1 MTLPR
6 QYVLIVFFL
15 TLLLGAVVLGPLL
28 YWSLAFA
35 HVPFHRAM
43 DRALLISAIAAL
55 SLFRLRIPLRKL
67 WPLDGSA
74 WKQVLLGYALA
85 FVSAQALIGFYLA
98 AVGFTRVHLGWHDAT
113 LRVLMAVTA
122 ALLIPPIEE
131 TVFRGF
137 IQHELGQSL
146 GRRWGWIVAAA
157 IFMLAHF
164 VKIPTELDHQQVH
177 LWSGAKAIGAAFL
190 PLVHG
195 DFISGRGMNLFL
207 LGLILGGIFLRS
219 GSLWLNAGLHGG
231 LILTLLVFTGLT
243 RPSEHPRIE
252 FLGGDLLAS
261 PLTTVVLLLLG
272 LWLWWFY
279 RPHSNAPAT
288 GENAP

>member
-1 MTLPR
+1 
-6 QYVLIVFFL
+6 
-15 TLLLGAVVLGPLL
+15 
-28 YWSLAFA
+28 
-35 HVPFHRAM
+35 M

-55 SLFRLRIPLRKL
+55 GLFWSRIPLRKL

-74 WKQVLLGYALA
+74 WKQVLWGYALA

-98 AVGFTRVHLGWHDAT
+98 AAGFTRVHLGWHDAT

-122 ALLIPPIEE
+122 ALLIPPLEE

-137 IQHELGQSL
+137 IQNELVQSL
-146 GRRWGWIVAAA
+146 GRRWGWLIAAA
-157 IFMLAHF
+157 IYMLAHF
-164 VKIPTELDHQQVH
+164 VKIPTELDHQPVH

-190 PLVHG
+190 PLIHG

-219 GSLWLNAGLHGG
+219 GTLWLNAGLHGG
-231 LILTLLVFTGLT
+231 LILTLLVFTGFT

-252 FLGGDLLAS
+252 FFGGDLLSS
-261 PLTTVVLLLLG
+261 PLTTMVFILLG

-279 RPHSNAPAT
+279 QPHSNAPAT
-288 GENAP
+288 GENAR